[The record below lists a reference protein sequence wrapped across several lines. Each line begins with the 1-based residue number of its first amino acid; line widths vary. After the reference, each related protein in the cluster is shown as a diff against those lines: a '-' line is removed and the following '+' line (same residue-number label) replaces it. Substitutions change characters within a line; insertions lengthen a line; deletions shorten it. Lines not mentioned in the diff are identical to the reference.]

1 MSPNEKDRYDAETK
15 EMIEKAT
22 AEIPY
27 SFTVP
32 QSYSEFSEIVR
43 GNDFEMFT
51 IGILRDKTINDR
63 LMLLFTT
70 HNYYKQNFS
79 FQ

>member
-43 GNDFEMFT
+43 GR
-51 IGILRDKTINDR
+51 ILF
-63 LMLLFTT
+63 L
-70 HNYYKQNFS
+70 
-79 FQ
+79 

>member
-22 AEIPY
+22 VEIPY

-43 GNDFEMFT
+43 GR
-51 IGILRDKTINDR
+51 ILF
-63 LMLLFTT
+63 L
-70 HNYYKQNFS
+70 
-79 FQ
+79 